1 MTSNQGSTSEPPVL
15 PPVQVLY
22 DSQGEGGP
30 GSRTQSNAAGL
41 ASQLGL
47 SQTNYQTYGSS
58 HAHKIEP
65 HRFLTPAEWI
75 IIAKGI
81 GGVADVEQAK
91 PLHPTC

>member
-1 MTSNQGSTSEPPVL
+1 MPGNEGSTSEPPSL
-15 PPVQVLY
+15 PPAQLLY

-47 SQTNYQTYGSS
+47 SQPNVEGHMSS